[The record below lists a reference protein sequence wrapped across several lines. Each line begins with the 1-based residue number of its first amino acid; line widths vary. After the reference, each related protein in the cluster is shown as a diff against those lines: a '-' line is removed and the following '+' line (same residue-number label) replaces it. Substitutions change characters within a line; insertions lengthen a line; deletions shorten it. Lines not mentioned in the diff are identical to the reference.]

1 MPPPA
6 ASDGLLAPVVE
17 ARAPILDEENAFFLL
32 FIRDFEEE
40 LLLPGVLL
48 SLSEG
53 EGAVRLVVEADLE
66 MGFLRV
72 DASSSLTVEG
82 AALNFLGLGLALS
95 GLRFLERAESP
106 AAREEKS
113 TASRDT
119 GCRETCEWRNQVC
132 SF

>member
-1 MPPPA
+1 ML
-6 ASDGLLAPVVE
+6 D

-32 FIRDFEEE
+32 FIRDFDEE
-40 LLLPGVLL
+40 LLEPGGLL

-53 EGAVRLVVEADLE
+53 EGSTSLVVEADLE
-66 MGFLRV
+66 MGFRWL

-119 GCRETCEWRNQVC
+119 GCREAWEWFQ
-132 SF
+132 